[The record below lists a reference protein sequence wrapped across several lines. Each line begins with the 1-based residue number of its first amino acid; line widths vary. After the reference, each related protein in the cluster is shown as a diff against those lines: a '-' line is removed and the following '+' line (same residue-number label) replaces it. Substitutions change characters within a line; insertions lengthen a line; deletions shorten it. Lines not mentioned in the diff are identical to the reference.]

1 MRQPTLGANPVRACW
16 INDLV
21 HRINVPC
28 VPCRRMINAN
38 SMLLWDIVYTKYY
51 RLLDSCVVKTNITVS
66 KWDIRFFMVPDFFNA
81 CYRYMWI
88 VMQDTTHSFLL
99 PWQLLAYHLTVLRG
113 YNVDQPRN
121 LAKSV
126 TTQWRWK
133 GHQENSALKWE
144 GSILQDLGSCL
155 SFLMRLFWEKATQG
169 LWASDG
175 DIGYSS
181 GFHDLF
187 PDQKHVGCMWIWVV
201 RTVWCGWW
209 MLLFSIYLFF
219 R

>member
-1 MRQPTLGANPVRACW
+1 MRQPILGANPVRPCW

-66 KWDIRFFMVPDFFNA
+66 KWDIRFFMVPDFFIDI
-81 CYRYMWI
+81 CELWCKI
-88 VMQDTTHSFLL
+88 
-99 PWQLLAYHLTVLRG
+99 QLIHFFF
-113 YNVDQPRN
+113 
-121 LAKSV
+121 
-126 TTQWRWK
+126 
-133 GHQENSALKWE
+133 
-144 GSILQDLGSCL
+144 LGSCWHIIWQFYVDTTL
-155 SFLMRLFWEKATQG
+155 TSLEILQRVWQPNEDEKGIKKILHWSGKAAFCKILEVVCLFSCAFFGRRQLKVSEQVTVILDIPVDFMTCFLT
-169 LWASDG
+169 
-175 DIGYSS
+175 
-181 GFHDLF
+181 
-187 PDQKHVGCMWIWVV
+187 KHVGCMWIWVV